1 LCLCDSSTSA
11 QHQLI
16 STSMHI
22 EVCSSNGSGW
32 HAWVKD
38 VSENKP
44 GNGIVS
50 FVEDTS
56 SSAPGPNSCS
66 QTQECHLRGGSIT
79 VDVVQWRGTGAM
91 IKACACVRAQCH
103 RLGCVFVVCCVL
115 VCLFVCLCV
124 VCCVVCCSL
133 FLLSIHVIIYM
144 YVCMSVCMSQPETWQ
159 TSGKLRH
166 SIRSVSERQ
175 ISQCVM
181 CVCGC
186 VMQLASAVRCLC

>member
-1 LCLCDSSTSA
+1 MCLCDSSTSA

-32 HAWVKD
+32 HTWVKD

-91 IKACACVRAQCH
+91 IKACACVCAQCH
-103 RLGCVFVVCCVL
+103 RLGCVFVVSWC
-115 VCLFVCLCV
+115 VCLFVCHLL
-124 VCCVVCCSL
+124 CCVLFPFPLVHPSNNLYVCL
-133 FLLSIHVIIYM
+133 
-144 YVCMSVCMSQPETWQ
+144 YVCMY
-159 TSGKLRH
+159 
-166 SIRSVSERQ
+166 VS
-175 ISQCVM
+175 
-181 CVCGC
+181 
-186 VMQLASAVRCLC
+186 A